1 MSAPVTFADMAGVQI
16 IIRDV
21 SERLQAEAAKHESE
35 RLRIALEK
43 EKELRDLK
51 SKLMVTISHEFRTPM
66 TIAQS
71 SADILEDYF
80 DRMPAD
86 KRKEHLA
93 KIIGQIQLLTE
104 MMEDINFIVQAS
116 FEELSVK
123 AEPVNLKQLCETI
136 VGEMQSSD
144 AVFHRIELVCAEEIP
159 ALTLDLRR
167 IKYVIMNVLSNAMKY
182 SENDTIVTLA
192 VEQQGDQV
200 VITVEDEG
208 IGISA
213 DERAR
218 IFEPFY
224 RGHNVGVIRGTG
236 IGLSIVKE
244 IVDQH
249 NGTISLDSELG
260 KGTKVTIS
268 LPISSAS
275 DALQ

>member
-1 MSAPVTFADMAGVQI
+1 
-16 IIRDV
+16 
-21 SERLQAEAAKHESE
+21 
-35 RLRIALEK
+35 
-43 EKELRDLK
+43 
-51 SKLMVTISHEFRTPM
+51 
-66 TIAQS
+66 
-71 SADILEDYF
+71 
-80 DRMPAD
+80 
-86 KRKEHLA
+86 
-93 KIIGQIQLLTE
+93 
-104 MMEDINFIVQAS
+104 
-116 FEELSVK
+116 
-123 AEPVNLKQLCETI
+123 
-136 VGEMQSSD
+136 
-144 AVFHRIELVCAEEIP
+144 
-159 ALTLDLRR
+159 
-167 IKYVIMNVLSNAMKY
+167 MNVLSNAMKY

-249 NGTISLDSELG
+249 KGTISLDSELG